1 MGVMGR
7 PVMIIAL
14 VVIMLVVLGWQAFS
28 LTIGSPVSA
37 DALPRDAQSR
47 QGFAILTA
55 HYPGCDGTNA
65 RPCSRLRTCSAWR
78 RSPTG
83 SRNNRT

>member
-55 HYPGCDGTNA
+55 HYPAFNENPLDVTA
-65 RPCSRLRTCSAWR
+65 QTLDHALA
-78 RSPTG
+78 
-83 SRNNRT
+83 